1 MSDAPPPPSPV
12 PEEPATEQENKLT
25 SDQFE
30 EFKEALE
37 ILYVIANLSGR
48 NQFTKA
54 WPHAAV
60 HIFGSEL
67 IKYDEDG
74 TDDKEHRA
82 ELETQA
88 EERRIELLEFM
99 DSIEEKS
106 VDKGALQMDYVR
118 EAVTGF
124 GRDLALLIYGPKIV
138 DRFLPPPPDAS
149 PPEEEESAEVSDAP
163 QEPTAPPPQPEPE
176 KMPEM
181 PVDPMDNIKPID
193 MDMSPEPPAPPAEAA
208 VPPPPPA
215 ASPETVAP
223 APAEPPQG
231 QPVEEQGMGQPSV
244 PPVEPPSPPPPPP
257 QPPPNPPPV
266 QEAPVTPP
274 SPPPAAEAPA
284 QAESMT
290 FVSSNKEESKDDPAQ
305 GGESEKGEGEGQ
317 QQP

>member
-1 MSDAPPPPSPV
+1 MSDTPPPPPPL
-12 PEEPATEQENKLT
+12 PEEPSVEQENKLT

-54 WPHAAV
+54 WPHAAA
-60 HIFGSEL
+60 HIFGPEL
-67 IKYDEDG
+67 IKYDEEG

-82 ELETQA
+82 ELEAQA

-149 PPEEEESAEVSDAP
+149 PPEEGSAEVSDAP
-163 QEPTAPPPQPEPE
+163 QEPAPPPEQPEQE

-193 MDMSPEPPAPPAEAA
+193 MDMPPSETAAP
-208 VPPPPPA
+208 VPPPA
-215 ASPETVAP
+215 AP
-223 APAEPPQG
+223 APAAPPPV
-231 QPVEEQGMGQPSV
+231 QPPEEQGMGQPTV

-257 QPPPNPPPV
+257 QPPPNPPPT
-266 QEAPVTPP
+266 QQAPVA
-274 SPPPAAEAPA
+274 PPPASETSA

-290 FVSSNKEESKDDPAQ
+290 FVSSNKEEPKKDPAQ
-305 GGESEKGEGEGQ
+305 GSEPEQGEGEGQ
-317 QQP
+317 QS